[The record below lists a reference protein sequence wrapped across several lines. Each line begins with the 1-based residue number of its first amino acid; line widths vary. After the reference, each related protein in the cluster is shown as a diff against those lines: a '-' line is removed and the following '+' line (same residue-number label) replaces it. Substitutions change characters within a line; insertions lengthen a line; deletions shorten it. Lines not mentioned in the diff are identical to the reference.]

1 MLGLNFRLCS
11 DLFCCLV
18 ADLTESGLRWFFLLL
33 LREGELSRKWSVG
46 SEVAK
51 FSGIW
56 SLDSLEGDIDR
67 ERSWRVAP
75 TR

>member
-18 ADLTESGLRWFFLLL
+18 ADLIESGLRCFFPLL
-33 LREGELSRKWSVG
+33 LREAELSRNWSVG
-46 SEVAK
+46 PEVAK

-56 SLDSLEGDIDR
+56 PLDSLEGDIDR